1 MDKARVVMWKEFGV
15 VNSFTWET
23 SQFAYTHKD
32 EIVQFTDRDHDKM
45 AIGFMETLYQHSK
58 LSAQIEE
65 ELHANTSSGLIKKE
79 PKSKDISKV
88 KIQLNIPLLQSSAS
102 AEGNNSLDDEFLQPT
117 SFDNKESEGSAEM
130 LLNLPWKHY
139 FSQQELDDLFNEI
152 NSLLELD
159 VSAEEIDAR
168 SKYEDEK
175 KCLVKYDR
183 DTKSPIIS
191 KDLTRIGFLRRSH
204 DVSNVRSIKVI
215 SKKLPEKLKAQI
227 LKLSVPVHIQGA
239 AQKLPTFTNERLRE
253 VARPVQPL
261 FKRRQI
267 ISGLKGEAEGWGI
280 QRDVSVKRYRPSTS
294 SFKSGQKKCS
304 SFVHNPFTNSMIR
317 EHITVMNDYN

>member
-1 MDKARVVMWKEFGV
+1 MWKEFGV

-23 SQFAYTHKD
+23 SQFAYVHED
-32 EIVQFTDRDHDKM
+32 EIVQFTDKDYDKM

-65 ELHANTSSGLIKKE
+65 ELHANTRSRLIKKE

-88 KIQLNIPLLQSSAS
+88 KIQLNIPLLQSSVNS
-102 AEGNNSLDDEFLQPT
+102 EGSSSLDDEFLQPT
-117 SFDNKESEGSAEM
+117 SFDNKESESSAEM

-152 NSLLELD
+152 NSSLELNAS
-159 VSAEEIDAR
+159 VEEFDGR
-168 SKYEDEK
+168 GKYEDEK
-175 KCLVKYDR
+175 RCSVKYNR

-204 DVSNVRSIKVI
+204 DVSNVRSIRVI
-215 SKKLPEKLKAQI
+215 SKRLPEKLKAQI
-227 LKLSVPVHIQGA
+227 LKLSVPVHIPGA
-239 AQKLPTFTNERLRE
+239 AQKPPALANERPRE
-253 VARPVQPL
+253 IPRPVQPL
-261 FKRRQI
+261 LRRRQI
-267 ISGLKGEAEGWGI
+267 VGGAKGEAEGWGM

-294 SFKSGQKKCS
+294 SFKSGQKKHS

-317 EHITVMNDYN
+317 EHITVMNDYS